1 MCSVI
6 EIKTP
11 SEYTIRYETEDALG
25 TQRVQ
30 RTKNVKLI
38 TIESSSLDETDE
50 LVPKTVPN
58 TESQSGNNSVPN
70 SVSHSVSKSVSQS
83 VPQIISHY
91 MPLTV
96 SQSSQQSVPYNEQ
109 HKLNKSLK
117 MNLKTQSE
125 RKLFSERLKTPF

>member
-25 TQRVQ
+25 TQRIQ

-38 TIESSSLDETDE
+38 TIESSSSDETDK
-50 LVPKTVPN
+50 LVPQTVPN

-70 SVSHSVSKSVSQS
+70 SVSHSVSKSVSQ
-83 VPQIISHY
+83 IISHCI
-91 MPLTV
+91 PLTV
-96 SQSSQQSVPYNEQ
+96 SQSSQQSVSYNEQ
-109 HKLNKSLK
+109 HKLSKSLK

-125 RKLFSERLKTPF
+125 RKLFSE